1 LFLLTVI
8 GVCGTLAGVLSAVDF
23 RNAIF
28 SSEPMRVGMILV
40 GTVALA
46 VMAILAQRARS
57 KG

>member
-1 LFLLTVI
+1 
-8 GVCGTLAGVLSAVDF
+8 VLSAVDF

-28 SSEPMRVGMILV
+28 SSEPMRVGMIFA

-46 VMAILAQRARS
+46 VMAILAQRARA